1 MKIRCTVID
10 DEPFALEL
18 IKDYILRTPFL
29 ELAECFSNPFKALDY
44 LNRVKVDLIFLDI
57 NMPELS
63 GIELYKSLAAPPKV
77 IFTTAY
83 PEFAAESYEY
93 NAVDY
98 LVKPVKYERFLKAVN
113 KASGLINPAVEKQET
128 SSPAQSNKESK
139 AHMFIKSGTQQIKVH
154 PDDILYIEADG
165 NYMCFHTSQK
175 KIMSLLTM
183 KDVLEMLPAND
194 FVRIHKSYIIAL
206 KHLEAIEKH
215 DVVVGGKKIPIGATF
230 REHFLEFM
238 RR

>member
-63 GIELYKSLAAPPKV
+63 GIELYKSLITPPKV
-77 IFTTAY
+77 IFATAY

-113 KASGLINPAVEKQET
+113 KASSLLQPQHKNESSKNAQPEKE
-128 SSPAQSNKESK
+128 PYI
-139 AHMFIKSGTQQIKVH
+139 FIKSGTHQFKVN
-154 PDDILYIEADG
+154 PKDIIYVEADG
-165 NYMCFHTSQK
+165 NYMYFHTNQK

-183 KDVLEMLPAND
+183 KDVLELLPPDD

-215 DVVVGGKKIPIGATF
+215 DVVVGGKKIPIGVTF

>member
-10 DEPFALEL
+10 DEPFALDL

-29 ELAECFSNPFKALDY
+29 ELAESFSNPFRALDY
-44 LNRVKVDLIFLDI
+44 LNRIRVDLIFLDI

-63 GIELYKSLAAPPKV
+63 GIELYKSLVTPPKV

-113 KASGLINPAVEKQET
+113 KAFSLLQQPH
-128 SSPAQSNKESK
+128 KEEGSK
-139 AHMFIKSGTQQIKVH
+139 LTQTQPYIFIKSGTQQVKVN
-154 PDDILYIEADG
+154 PADILYVEAEG
-165 NYMCFHTSQK
+165 NYMCFHTHQK
-175 KIMSLLTM
+175 KIMSLLTI
-183 KDVLEMLPAND
+183 KDALELLPPDD
-194 FVRIHKSYIIAL
+194 FVRIHKSYIIAVR
-206 KHLEAIEKH
+206 HLEAIEKH
-215 DVVVGGKKIPIGATF
+215 DVVIGGKKIPVGATF
-230 REHFLEFM
+230 KEHFLEFM